1 MSYSLGVD
9 VGTTFVA
16 AAVAKVTTVEM
27 ITLGDHAALVPAAVC
42 LGSEGI
48 VSTGDVA
55 TRHGKHSPAQIGC
68 GLMNRL
74 SDPTPVL
81 LGGAAYEVTDLVR
94 VLLRDV
100 VHKVTT
106 AQGNPPST
114 WC

>member
-1 MSYSLGVD
+1 
-9 VGTTFVA
+9 
-16 AAVAKVTTVEM
+16 
-27 ITLGDHAALVPAAVC
+27 
-42 LGSEGI
+42 
-48 VSTGDVA
+48 
-55 TRHGKHSPAQIGC
+55 
-68 GLMNRL
+68 
-74 SDPTPVL
+74 VL